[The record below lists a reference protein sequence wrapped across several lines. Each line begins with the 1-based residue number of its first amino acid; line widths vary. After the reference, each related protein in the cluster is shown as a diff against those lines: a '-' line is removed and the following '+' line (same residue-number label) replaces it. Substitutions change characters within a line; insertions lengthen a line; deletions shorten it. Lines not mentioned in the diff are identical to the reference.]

1 MGSYTANQTTDTNVE
16 EIVNASQVQ
25 EILNTS
31 AAQMSNWCQKACLK
45 PKKDGFGNVY
55 FSKSD
60 IDVLRKV
67 KELYEHTR
75 SSRDM
80 KKEKVDRVVER
91 MKLKKQEEEMR
102 AQDIETSV
110 VNLSEGNFLTRA
122 KSRYNKE
129 NAVASLASYQSLDMS
144 SKLENLENNIVSKIS
159 DVLSEKMDGLDEII
173 VELIRS
179 KTENETLRQR
189 LNELNKENF
198 SLKNENASYKPI
210 GLGLYV
216 KKSTDDFVL

>member
-91 MKLKKQEEEMR
+91 MKLKKQEEKMGL
-102 AQDIETSV
+102 QDTETSV
-110 VNLSEGNFLTRA
+110 VSLSEGNFLTRA

-129 NAVASLASYQSLDMS
+129 NAVASYASYQALDMS
-144 SKLENLENNIVSKIS
+144 SKLENLENSIVSKIS
-159 DVLSEKMDGLDEII
+159 NVLSEKMDGLDEVI

>member
-75 SSRDM
+75 SARDV
-80 KKEKVDRVVER
+80 KREKVDRVVER
-91 MKLKKQEEEMR
+91 MKLKKQEDEMR
-102 AQDIETSV
+102 TQDIETSV
-110 VNLSEGNFLTRA
+110 VNIGEGNFLTRA

-129 NAVASLASYQSLDMS
+129 NAVASLASYHALDMS

-159 DVLSEKMDGLDEII
+159 DVLSEKMDGLDEVI
-173 VELIRS
+173 VELIRA

-216 KKSTDDFVL
+216 KKTTDDFVL

>member
-1 MGSYTANQTTDTNVE
+1 MRSYTANQATDTNVE
-16 EIVNASQVQ
+16 EIVNANQVQ

-31 AAQMSNWCQKACLK
+31 AAQVSSWCQKACLK

-75 SSRDM
+75 TSSDL

-91 MKLKKQEEEMR
+91 MKLKKREEKMGL
-102 AQDIETSV
+102 QDTETSV
-110 VNLSEGNFLTRA
+110 VSLSEGNFLTRA

-129 NAVASLASYQSLDMS
+129 NAVASYASYQALDMS
-144 SKLENLENNIVSKIS
+144 SKLENLENSIVSKIS

>member
-1 MGSYTANQTTDTNVE
+1 MRSYTANQATDTNVE

-31 AAQMSNWCQKACLK
+31 AAQVSSWCQKACLK

-75 SSRDM
+75 TSSDL

-91 MKLKKQEEEMR
+91 MKLKKQEEKMGL
-102 AQDIETSV
+102 QDTETSV
-110 VNLSEGNFLTRA
+110 VSLSEGNFLTRA

-129 NAVASLASYQSLDMS
+129 NAVASYASYQALDMS
-144 SKLENLENNIVSKIS
+144 SKLENLENSIVSKIS

>member
-75 SSRDM
+75 SSKEM

-216 KKSTDDFVL
+216 KKTTDDFVL

>member
-1 MGSYTANQTTDTNVE
+1 MRSYTANQATDTNVE

-75 SSRDM
+75 TSSDL

-91 MKLKKQEEEMR
+91 MKLKKQEEKMGL
-102 AQDIETSV
+102 QDTETSV
-110 VNLSEGNFLTRA
+110 VSLSEGNFLTRA

-129 NAVASLASYQSLDMS
+129 NAVASYASYQALDMS
-144 SKLENLENNIVSKIS
+144 SKLENLENSIVSKIS